1 MFLIIG
7 YNYRL
12 KLQKC
17 VTDQTPIFLVS
28 ETSKL
33 YLMKLQNHYRMELDT
48 VISSD
53 LFSQDEYIKRY
64 LLDPDL
70 SLISKI
76 KIGLR
81 YYITAQ
87 PELIL
92 QLTVFKG
99 CLKEINPF
107 LYIEIF
113 GKDRNDSKK
122 RAV

>member
-1 MFLIIG
+1 MILRGEF
-7 YNYRL
+7 RP
-12 KLQKC
+12 Q
-17 VTDQTPIFLVS
+17 
-28 ETSKL
+28 
-33 YLMKLQNHYRMELDT
+33 QNHYRMELDT
-48 VISSD
+48 VIGSD
-53 LFSQDEYIKRY
+53 LFSQDEYIKQY

-99 CLKEINPF
+99 YLEKVNPF
-107 LYIEIF
+107 LFLEVF
-113 GKDRNDSKK
+113 GKQRKNRKIC
-122 RAV
+122 

>member
-1 MFLIIG
+1 ME
-7 YNYRL
+7 R
-12 KLQKC
+12 
-17 VTDQTPIFLVS
+17 DTPIGSV
-28 ETSKL
+28 
-33 YLMKLQNHYRMELDT
+33 
-48 VISSD
+48 
-53 LFSQDEYIKRY
+53 LFSQDEYIKQY

-99 CLKEINPF
+99 
-107 LYIEIF
+107 
-113 GKDRNDSKK
+113 
-122 RAV
+122 